1 MVVPSRQEPF
11 GRIPLEAFA
20 AGAAPIV
27 TTTAGGLA
35 EQVTDGVTGFTSEPA
50 RPDALAA
57 AIDRA
62 LATTPKQRDRMRQ
75 AGQSQLSSRFDHD
88 AAVGRFLGEI
98 ASWVVR

>member
-1 MVVPSRQEPF
+1 MSAGGGEVVY
-11 GRIPLEAFA
+11 
-20 AGAAPIV
+20 GAAPVV

-35 EQVTDGVTGFTSEPA
+35 EQVTEGVTGFTSEPA

-62 LATTPKQRDRMRQ
+62 LATTPKQRDQMRQ
-75 AGQSQLSSRFDHD
+75 AGQSELNSRFNHD

-98 ASWVVR
+98 TPWAVR